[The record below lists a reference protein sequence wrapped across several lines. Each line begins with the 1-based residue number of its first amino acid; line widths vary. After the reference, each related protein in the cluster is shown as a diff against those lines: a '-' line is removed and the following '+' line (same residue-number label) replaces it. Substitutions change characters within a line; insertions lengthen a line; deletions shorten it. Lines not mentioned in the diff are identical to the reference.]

1 MKCLPL
7 PLLGV
12 GIEGTPALSEVGRR
26 VCENCGAELRETPNL
41 CPNCGAAQRPDPE
54 APTGPPPPVPESGRP
69 ARDRDQRRQQH
80 ASTSVLNMLDH
91 RALRIVLLLALI
103 LVGAYMAFFRLGD
116 RDWGTD
122 ELIYRDAGLEY
133 VRDFDFHSNLEHPF
147 LVKYILGATQTLFHS
162 SEAGVVRLPVA
173 TAVLMTG
180 IILFAF
186 AKRVAGYWTGI
197 LALALWIFSPIMRIS
212 GRNVNLDVFVA
223 CFSSLALYLGWR
235 WAESS
240 SWRFAAFAGVAIG
253 LTTASKPVGILF
265 LPAILFAGL
274 LKIGDSRRLVFQSL
288 LIGLVAATTAL
299 ATYIPLGLRAPSVI
313 QFMFET
319 QQRHNAS
326 GHFPMEVAGI
336 ITKFPPWWAHLWWQW
351 GYYGTLATISL
362 AVAVAIALLRHRP
375 LDLYLLTAVLVP
387 FLFLS
392 FSISFKLP
400 FYLYVWQPP
409 LILLSALAAGKL
421 ASWQGIKG
429 VILALVFLIPFAYV
443 GVEDVKAISR
453 IEPDRY
459 AKVARYL
466 EDTGHDQD
474 TVLVYS
480 IDNNSGNALIARA
493 DLPKARVINDP
504 ENAQEEEIEVI
515 LVEERARRKVPIPSV
530 DNYLE
535 TNRSEFEY
543 SGTLDHIEVY
553 IRKPPDERIRS

>member
-1 MKCLPL
+1 
-7 PLLGV
+7 V
-12 GIEGTPALSEVGRR
+12 
-26 VCENCGAELRETPNL
+26 
-41 CPNCGAAQRPDPE
+41 
-54 APTGPPPPVPESGRP
+54 
-69 ARDRDQRRQQH
+69 
-80 ASTSVLNMLDH
+80 
-91 RALRIVLLLALI
+91 
-103 LVGAYMAFFRLGD
+103 Y
-116 RDWGTD
+116 
-122 ELIYRDAGLEY
+122 
-133 VRDFDFHSNLEHPF
+133 
-147 LVKYILGATQTLFHS
+147 
-162 SEAGVVRLPVA
+162 
-173 TAVLMTG
+173 
-180 IILFAF
+180 
-186 AKRVAGYWTGI
+186 
-197 LALALWIFSPIMRIS
+197 
-212 GRNVNLDVFVA
+212 LDVFVA
-223 CFSSLALYLGWR
+223 CFSILALYLGWR
-235 WAESS
+235 WAESC
-240 SWRFAAFAGVAIG
+240 SWRFAAFAGIALG
-253 LTTASKPVGILF
+253 LATASKPVGILF
-265 LPAILFAGL
+265 LPAVLLVGV
-274 LKIGDSRRLVFQSL
+274 LKIGDSRLFLPQNL
-288 LIGLVAATTAL
+288 LIWVVTATTAL
-299 ATYIPLGLRAPSVI
+299 ATYIPHGLRAPSVI
-313 QFMFET
+313 QIMFEA
-319 QQRHNAS
+319 QRQHNAA
-326 GHFPMEVAGI
+326 GNFPTPIEVAGI
-336 ITKFPPWWAHLWWQW
+336 ITNFPPWWVHLWWQW
-351 GYYGTLATISL
+351 VMYDTLATISL

-375 LDLYLLTAVLVP
+375 LDLYLLTAILVP
-387 FLFLS
+387 FLYLS
-392 FSISFKLP
+392 FAISFKLP
-400 FYLYVWQPP
+400 FYLFIWQPP